1 MSLQFIL
8 GNSGSGKSYTLY
20 QNIIRES
27 KEHPEQKILVL
38 VPEQFTMQT
47 QKDLVTMHPDGGI
60 LNIDVLSFQRLAYRV
75 FEETG
80 TRVGKVLE
88 ETGKNLVIRKLAQ
101 EHQEELKILSG
112 NLKKTGYIN
121 EIKSLISELTQYAVS
136 EEELERFTESSKK
149 RPHLYWKLRD
159 LQVLYKAF
167 HAYLADQYI
176 TAEEL
181 LEVLC
186 QVVERSEMIQ
196 RSIIVL
202 DGFTGFTPIQN
213 KLMQK
218 LMQYA
223 KKVMVTVTIDSREDP
238 YRVQGE
244 HQLFSLSK
252 KTISTLMK
260 LAKES
265 GTAVEDAMVIRPS
278 GRSRFGRESALS
290 ALEQNL
296 FRPHRRP
303 FEEKQEQISVH
314 LLRNPEEE
322 VAWTALKIRRLI
334 REQGFH
340 YRDFAVI
347 TGNMEAYGYCLERIF
362 PEYGIP
368 CFLDYKRSV
377 LGNPFVEFLRALLEM
392 AEQDFTYETVFRFLR
407 SGLSGMKREETDLL
421 ENYVLALGIRGRK
434 KWANRF
440 IRTYKT
446 LTEEELFQI
455 DSLREQFAELVL
467 PFGEIMRKKGVDV
480 RTRTTALYQIID
492 KLEIQKKLAAFEE
505 RFKREGNQVL
515 AKEYHQIYPIVMDL
529 FDKLVDLL
537 GDQKLSAKEYR
548 EILEAGFAEARVGVI
563 PPGVDQVVA
572 GDMERTRLK
581 DVKVLF
587 FLGVNEGNVPKN
599 TSRTGLLSDMEREQ
613 LKAEGMELAPTAREQ
628 GYIQRFYLYLNLTKP
643 SFRLYVCCSLLDGSG
658 KALRPSY
665 LMNVLKGMFP
675 NLELVKEEG
684 WQKEAFATPK
694 EGLRLLIEGLRSYR
708 NGEADQ
714 KFYELYRWYAAREQY
729 EEKLSQ
735 LLEAAFSRH
744 TDSGLG
750 RAVAHA
756 LYGTVLENSVTRLER
771 YAACAYA
778 HFLMYGLRLSERSVY
793 EFAPVDMGNIFHQA
807 LELFSKRLEESSYT
821 WRNIPEE
828 VQGAWIEECMDLVTA
843 DYGNTILQ
851 STARNAYAAERMK
864 RMMKRTVWALG
875 RQIEKGLFTPENYE
889 ITFSGVSDLNAV
901 NIALSPEEKL
911 RLQGRIDRMDTCEEE
926 KSVYVK
932 VIDYKSGN
940 TSFQLV
946 SLYHGLQLQLVVYLN
961 AAMELAA
968 KEHPGK
974 EIHPAGIF
982 YYHIEDPLL
991 DQDAGTEA
999 ENLSERVMEKLKLS
1013 GLVNGDPEVI
1023 KKLDQDMPGKSS
1035 VLPLSYNKDGS
1046 LRAGSSVAAERQ
1058 FRDLSSFVNR
1068 KIQKIGSEILEG
1080 RMDVNPY
1087 ELKGKT
1093 ACDYCAYRGVC
1104 GLDPKD
1110 EGYGFRR
1117 LKAFEDAEVWERIE
1131 KEKSVESSGYDAM
1144 DLSDRR

>member
-8 GNSGSGKSYTLY
+8 GNSGAGKSYTLY
-20 QNIIRES
+20 QDIIRES
-27 KEHPEQKILVL
+27 RENPEQKILVL

-80 TRVGKVLE
+80 TQVGKVLE

-121 EIKSLISELTQYAVS
+121 EIKSLISELTQYAVT
-136 EEELERFTESSKK
+136 EEELERFTESSEK
-149 RPHLYWKLRD
+149 RPGLYWKLRD
-159 LQVLYKAF
+159 LQVLYRAF

-186 QVVERSEMIQ
+186 QVAERSELI
-196 RSIIVL
+196 RESIIVL

-223 KKVMVTVTIDSREDP
+223 KRVTVTVTIDSRENP
-238 YRVQGE
+238 YRLQGE
-244 HQLFSLSK
+244 HQLFALSK
-252 KTISTLMK
+252 KTISTLMG
-260 LAKES
+260 LAREVGADIEETRIIKPL
-265 GTAVEDAMVIRPS
+265 GQ
-278 GRSRFGRESALS
+278 SRFGRESALF

-296 FRPHRRP
+296 FRPHGRI
-303 FEEKQEQISVH
+303 FEGNQKQISLH
-314 LLRNPEEE
+314 LLRNPEDE
-322 VAWTALKIRRLI
+322 VAWTAFQIRSLI
-334 REQGFH
+334 GEHGFH

-347 TGNMEAYGYCLERIF
+347 TGNMETYGHCLERIF

-377 LGNPFVEFLRALLEM
+377 LGNPFIEFLRALLEM
-392 AEQDFTYETVFRFLR
+392 TEQDFSYETVFRFLR
-407 SGLSGMKREETDLL
+407 SGLSGMGREETDLL

-434 KWANRF
+434 KWENRF
-440 IRTYKT
+440 IRTYKA
-446 LTEEELFQI
+446 LTEEELFRI
-455 DSLREQFAELVL
+455 DGIREQFARTVI
-467 PFGEIMRKKGVDV
+467 PFADVMKKSSTDV
-480 RTRTTALYQIID
+480 FTRTAALYRLID

-505 RFKREGNQVL
+505 RFQKDGNQVL

-529 FDKLVDLL
+529 LDKLVDLL
-537 GDQKLSAKEYR
+537 GDQKLSAREYR

-599 TSRTGLLSDMEREQ
+599 TSRFGLLSDMEREQ
-613 LKAEGMELAPTAREQ
+613 LKAQGMDLAPTAREQ

-643 SFRLYVCCSLLDGSG
+643 SDRLYVCCSLLDGGG

-675 NLELVKEEG
+675 DMEFVKEED
-684 WQKEAFATPK
+684 WKKEALATPR

-708 NGEADQ
+708 AGEENER
-714 KFYELYRWYAAREQY
+714 FYELYRWYAAKEQY
-729 EEKLSQ
+729 EEKLSV

-744 TDSGLG
+744 TDSRLG

-756 LYGTVLENSVTRLER
+756 LYGTILENSVTRLER

-778 HFLMYGLRLSERSVY
+778 HFLMYGLRLSERALY
-793 EFAPVDMGNIFHQA
+793 EFAPVDMGNIFHKT
-807 LELFSKRLEESSYT
+807 LELFSKRLEDSSYT
-821 WRNIPEE
+821 WRDIPEE
-828 VQGAWIEECMDLVTA
+828 VQGAWVDECMDLVTA
-843 DYGNTILQ
+843 DYGNTILE
-851 STARNAYAAERMK
+851 STARNAYAVERMK

-875 RQIEKGLFTPENYE
+875 RQIEKGLFTPRNYE
-889 ITFSGVSDLNAV
+889 ISFSGVSDLDAV
-901 NIALSPEEKL
+901 NIALSPEERL
-911 RLQGRIDRMDTCEEE
+911 RLQGRIDRMDICEEE

-968 KEHPGK
+968 KEHPDK

-982 YYHIEDPLL
+982 YYQIEDPMLE
-991 DQDAGTEA
+991 QETGEQA
-999 ENLSERVMEKLKLS
+999 ENLNERVMEKLKLS
-1013 GLVNGDPEVI
+1013 GLVNADPEVV
-1023 KKLDQDMPGKSS
+1023 KKLDRDMPGKSS
-1035 VLPLSYNKDGS
+1035 VLPLAYNKDGS

-1080 RMDVNPY
+1080 RLDVNPY

-1110 EGYGFRR
+1110 EGYGMRR
-1117 LKAFEDAEVWERIE
+1117 LRAFEDGEVWERIE
-1131 KEKSVESSGYDAM
+1131 EEIK
-1144 DLSDRR
+1144 

>member
-20 QNIIRES
+20 QKIIQES

-101 EHQEELKILSG
+101 EHQEELKVLSG

-167 HAYLADQYI
+167 HVYLADQYI

-265 GTAVEDAMVIRPS
+265 GTAVEEAMVIRPS

-303 FEEKQEQISVH
+303 SLEQQEQISLH

-322 VAWTALKIRRLI
+322 VAWTALKIRSLI

-392 AEQDFTYETVFRFLR
+392 AEQDFTYETVFRLLR

-708 NGEADQ
+708 NGEADE

-744 TDSGLG
+744 TDSHLG

-771 YAACAYA
+771 YVACAYA

-793 EFAPVDMGNIFHQA
+793 EFEPVDMGNIFHQT

-991 DQDAGTEA
+991 DQDAGAEA
-999 ENLSERVMEKLKLS
+999 ENLNERVMEKLKLS

-1058 FRDLSSFVNR
+1058 FRDLTSFVNR

-1131 KEKSVESSGYDAM
+1131 KEKS
-1144 DLSDRR
+1144 

>member
-8 GNSGSGKSYTLY
+8 GNSGAGKSHTLY

-27 KEHPEQKILVL
+27 RENPEQKILVL

-47 QKDLVTMHPDGGI
+47 QKELVTMHPDGGI

-88 ETGKNLVIRKLAQ
+88 ETGKNLVLRKLAQ

-159 LQVLYKAF
+159 LQVLYRAF

-186 QVVERSEMIQ
+186 QVVERSEMVQ
-196 RSIIVL
+196 SSFIVL
-202 DGFTGFTPIQN
+202 DSFTGFTPIQN

-218 LMQYA
+218 LIRYA
-223 KKVMVTVTIDSREDP
+223 KKVTVTVTIDSREDP
-238 YRVQGE
+238 YRSQGE

-252 KTISTLMK
+252 KTISTLMS
-260 LAKES
+260 LAREV
-265 GTAVEDAMVIRPS
+265 GADIEDALVIKPS
-278 GRSRFGRESALS
+278 NQSRFGRASALS

-303 FEEKQEQISVH
+303 FGEKQEQISLH

-322 VAWTALKIRRLI
+322 VGWTALRIRRLI

-347 TGNMEAYGYCLERIF
+347 TGNMEAYGHCLERIF

-377 LGNPFVEFLRALLEM
+377 LGNPFIEFLRSLLEM
-392 AEQDFTYETVFRFLR
+392 TEQDFTYETVFRFLR
-407 SGLSGMKREETDLL
+407 SGLSGMKREDTDLL

-434 KWANRF
+434 KWENRF
-440 IRTYKT
+440 IRTYGS
-446 LTEEELFQI
+446 LTEEELFRI
-455 DSLREQFAELVL
+455 DDLRQQFASMVL
-467 PFGEIMRKKGVDV
+467 PFGEVMRKKGVDV
-480 RTRTTALYQIID
+480 FTRTAALYRLIE

-505 RFKREGNQVL
+505 RFQKEGNQVL

-529 FDKLVDLL
+529 LDKLVDLL
-537 GDQKLSAKEYR
+537 GDQKLSAREYR

-613 LKAEGMELAPTAREQ
+613 LKAQGMELAPTAREQ

-643 SFRLYVCCSLLDGSG
+643 SKRLYVCCSLLDGGG

-675 NLELVKEEG
+675 NMELVREEG
-684 WQKEAFATPK
+684 WKKEAFATPR

-708 NGEADQ
+708 AGEENE
-714 KFYELYRWYAAREQY
+714 KFYELYRWYASREQY
-729 EEKLSQ
+729 EEKLSK
-735 LLEAAFSRH
+735 LLQAAFSRH
-744 TDSGLG
+744 TDSHLG

-778 HFLMYGLRLSERSVY
+778 HFLMYGLRLSERALY
-793 EFAPVDMGNIFHQA
+793 EFAPVDMGNIFHET

-821 WRNIPEE
+821 WRDIPEE
-828 VQGAWIEECMDLVTA
+828 IQGAWVEECMELVTS
-843 DYGNTILQ
+843 DYGNTILK

-889 ITFSGVSDLNAV
+889 IVFSGVSDLDAV
-901 NIALSPEEKL
+901 NIALSPEEQL
-911 RLQGRIDRMDTCEEE
+911 RLRGRIDRMDICEEE
-926 KSVYVK
+926 KNVYVK
-932 VIDYKSGN
+932 VVDYKSGN

-968 KEHPGK
+968 REHPDK

-982 YYHIEDPLL
+982 YYQIEDPVLE
-991 DQDAGTEA
+991 QEAGGPA
-999 ENLSERVMEKLKLS
+999 ENLNERVMEKLKLS
-1013 GLVNGDPEVI
+1013 GLVNSDPEVI
-1023 KKLDQDMPGKSS
+1023 QKLDRDMPGKSS

-1080 RMDVNPY
+1080 RMEVNPY
-1087 ELKGKT
+1087 ELKGRT

-1104 GLDPKD
+1104 GLDSKD

-1117 LKAFEDAEVWERIE
+1117 LKAFEDSEVWERIE
-1131 KEKSVESSGYDAM
+1131 KETE
-1144 DLSDRR
+1144 

>member
-1 MSLQFIL
+1 MSLQFIF
-8 GNSGSGKSYTLY
+8 GDSGAGKSYTLY
-20 QNIIRES
+20 QKIIRES
-27 KEHPEQKILVL
+27 KERPKQKILVL

-80 TRVGKVLE
+80 TQVGKVLE
-88 ETGKNLVIRKLAQ
+88 ETGKNLVLRKIAQ
-101 EHQEELKILSG
+101 EHKDELKILGG

-121 EIKSLISELTQYAVS
+121 EIKSLISELTQYAVT
-136 EEELERFTESSKK
+136 EEELERFTNASEK
-149 RPHLYWKLRD
+149 RPRLYWKLRD

-167 HAYLADQYI
+167 HAYLSDQYI

-186 QVVERSEMIQ
+186 RVVERSEVI
-196 RSIIVL
+196 RSSVIVM

-213 KLMQK
+213 KLLQN
-218 LMQYA
+218 LMEHA
-223 KKVMVTVTIDSREDP
+223 KKVIVTVTIDSREDP
-238 YRVQGE
+238 YRLEGN
-244 HQLFSLSK
+244 HQLFYMSK
-252 KTISTLMK
+252 KTISTLMG
-260 LAKES
+260 LAREA
-265 GTAVEDAMVIRPS
+265 GITVEDAVTVKHS
-278 GRSRFGRESALS
+278 AQSRFGQESALF

-296 FRPHRRP
+296 FRLHRET
-303 FEEKQEQISVH
+303 FAKKQEQISIH

-322 VAWTALKIRRLI
+322 VAWTAVQIRRMI
-334 REQGFH
+334 REKGFH

-347 TGNMEAYGYCLERIF
+347 TGDMEAYGHCLERIF
-362 PEYGIP
+362 PEYEIP

-392 AEQDFTYETVFRFLR
+392 TEQDFTYETVFRFLR
-407 SGLSGMKREETDLL
+407 SGLSGMRREETDLL

-434 KWANRF
+434 KWAGRF
-440 IRTYKT
+440 IRTYGS
-446 LTEEELFQI
+446 LTEEELLGI
-455 DSLREQFAELVL
+455 DELRRQFAELAL
-467 PFGEIMRKKGVDV
+467 PFGEVMRKKDADV
-480 RTRTTALYQIID
+480 RTRTTALYELVE
-492 KLEIQKKLAAFEE
+492 KLEIQRKLAAFEE

-515 AKEYHQIYPIVMDL
+515 VKEYHQIYPIVMDL
-529 FDKLVDLL
+529 LDKLVDLL
-537 GDQKLSAKEYR
+537 GEQKLSAREYR

-581 DVKVLF
+581 DIKVLF
-587 FLGVNEGNVPKN
+587 FLGVNEGSVPKN

-613 LKAEGMELAPTAREQ
+613 LKTQGMELAPTAREQ
-628 GYIQRFYLYLNLTKP
+628 AYIQRFYLYLNLTKP
-643 SFRLYVCCSLLDGSG
+643 SHRLYVCCSLLDGSG

-675 NLELVKEEG
+675 DMELKKEEG
-684 WQKEAFATPK
+684 WQKEAYVTPK
-694 EGLRLLIEGLRSYR
+694 ESIHLLIDGLRAYR
-708 NGEADQ
+708 AGEENER
-714 KFYELYRWYAAREQY
+714 FYELYRWYAAREPY
-729 EEKLSQ
+729 KEKLSQ
-735 LLEAAFSRH
+735 LLEAAFARH
-744 TDSGLG
+744 TDSRLG

-778 HFLMYGLRLSERSVY
+778 HFLMYGLRLSQRDTY
-793 EFAPVDMGNIFHQA
+793 EFAPVDMGNIFHRT
-807 LELFSKRLEESSYT
+807 LELFSKRLEASSYT
-821 WRNIPEE
+821 WTDIPEQLQE
-828 VQGAWIEECMDLVTA
+828 AWVEECIDLVTA

-875 RQIEKGLFTPENYE
+875 QQIGKGLFVPENYE
-889 ITFSGVSDLNAV
+889 ISFSGVSDLDAV
-901 NIALSPEEKL
+901 NITLSPEEQL
-911 RLQGRIDRMDTCEEE
+911 RLQGRIDRMDICEDE
-926 KSVYVK
+926 KSVFVK

-940 TSFQLV
+940 TSFQLL

-968 KEHPGK
+968 KEHPDK
-974 EIHPAGIF
+974 EIRPAGIF
-982 YYHIEDPLL
+982 YYRIEDPVLEL
-991 DQDAGTEA
+991 EAGAEA
-999 ENLSERVMEKLKLS
+999 KDLNERVMEKLKLT
-1013 GLVNGDPEVI
+1013 GLVNRDPEVI
-1023 KKLDQDMPGKSS
+1023 QRLDRDMPGKSS

-1046 LRAGSSVAAERQ
+1046 LRAGSSVAAEQQ
-1058 FRDLSSFVNR
+1058 FQALSSFVNR

-1080 RMDVNPY
+1080 RMEVNPY

-1104 GLDPKD
+1104 GLDSKD

-1117 LKAFEDAEVWERIE
+1117 LKAFEDSAVWEQIE
-1131 KEKSVESSGYDAM
+1131 KETGSKVGE
-1144 DLSDRR
+1144 

>member
-303 FEEKQEQISVH
+303 SLEQQEQISLH

-322 VAWTALKIRRLI
+322 VSWTALKIRRLI

-421 ENYVLALGIRGRK
+421 ENYVLALGIRGHK

-708 NGEADQ
+708 NGEADE

-999 ENLSERVMEKLKLS
+999 ENLNERVMEKLKLS
-1013 GLVNGDPEVI
+1013 GLVNGDLEVI

-1058 FRDLSSFVNR
+1058 FRDMSSFVNR

-1131 KEKSVESSGYDAM
+1131 KEKS
-1144 DLSDRR
+1144 